1 MKQYVVMLISGD
13 TQGNVDHW
21 VYHKAFTTLAEA
33 NEVGISFCKDG
44 EAQLIELGAAYEY
57 SDTMLYLK
65 ENDGYFLMNGYNVF
79 PVDVIDPDGIDYTR
93 EDVLYAAEEAEVE
106 LTEEEISWVLDK
118 ILKFDYSSYNEY
130 VADRVSEVVAKR
142 GE

>member
-21 VYHKAFTTLAEA
+21 VYHKAFSTMAEA
-33 NEVGISFCKDG
+33 NETGIAFCKDG

-57 SDTMLYLK
+57 QDTMLYLVD
-65 ENDGYFLMNGYNVF
+65 DGSYWLMNGYNVF
-79 PVDVIDPDGIDYTR
+79 PVDMVCPDGVDYTR
-93 EDVLYAAEEAEVE
+93 EDVLYAAEELDVE
-106 LTEEEISWVLDK
+106 LTEGEISLVLDK
-118 ILKFDYSSYNEY
+118 ILDFDYSSYNEY
-130 VADRVSEVVAKR
+130 IADRVSEVVAKR